1 VLELLTPAEMARAD
15 AAAIAGGVPGIDLME
30 AAGRAVAGAA
40 LDMSHGREVLVVAG
54 GGNNGGDGFVAA
66 RHLAAVGRTVTVAL
80 WGDPGR
86 LRGDAARAFRRW
98 RGPVVRA
105 TAGLPPARLVIDA
118 LFGAGLDRPVTGAPA
133 EIVAAMNRL
142 GAPVLAVDVPSGL
155 DGATGRAEG
164 AVVHARATV
173 TFFRKK
179 PGHLLH
185 PGRGLCGEVRLAPIG
200 IPEDVLPAIGP
211 RVFENAPALWSDV
224 FPKASE
230 LQHKYTRG
238 HAVVVSGGMT
248 RTGAARLAAGAAL
261 RAGSG
266 LVTIASPPDAIAV
279 NAAHLTA
286 VMLRRIDN
294 AEALTALLEDRRF
307 TTIALGPGLGLAE
320 AQQALVLAALASPQ
334 ATVLDADA
342 LTAFAGAPDRLCAAI
357 SRAPAAVVLTPHEGE
372 FARLFP
378 ALGEGSKLARA
389 VAAARQS
396 GAVMILKGPDT
407 VVAAP
412 DGRAAINANAPPWL
426 ASAGSGDVL
435 TGIVTG
441 LLAQGVP
448 AWQAA
453 CAAVWLH
460 GAAGAEAGPG
470 LIAED
475 LDAALRVV
483 IRRHAIG

>member
-15 AAAIAGGVPGIDLME
+15 AAAIADGVPGIDLME

-40 LDMSHGREVLVVAG
+40 LDLSHGGEVLVVAG

-66 RHLAAVGRTVTVAL
+66 RHLAAAGRRVTVAL

-86 LRGDAARAFRRW
+86 LRGDAAVAFRRW

-105 TAGLPPARLVIDA
+105 TAELPPARLIVDA

-133 EIVAAMNRL
+133 EIVSAMNRHD
-142 GAPVLAVDVPSGL
+142 APVLAVDVPSGL
-155 DGATGRAEG
+155 DGATGLAHGE
-164 AVVHARATV
+164 VVQAHTTV

-179 PGHLLH
+179 PGHLLQ
-185 PGRGLCGEVRLAPIG
+185 PGRGLCGEVRLAQIG
-200 IPEDVLPAIGP
+200 ITGNVLPAIEP
-211 RVFENAPALWSDV
+211 QVFENAPALWSEV
-224 FPKASE
+224 FPKASG

-248 RTGAARLAAGAAL
+248 RTGAARLAARGAL

-266 LVTIASPPDAIAV
+266 LVTLASPPDALAV

-286 VMLRRIDN
+286 VMLRRIDD
-294 AEALTALLEDRRF
+294 AAALTTLLEDRRF
-307 TTIALGPGLGLAE
+307 TAVALGPGLGLAE
-320 AQQALVLAALASPQ
+320 AQHALVLAALASPQ
-334 ATVLDADA
+334 ATGLDADA
-342 LTAFAGAPDRLCAAI
+342 LMAFAGAPDRLCAAI
-357 SRAPAAVVLTPHEGE
+357 ARAPAPVVLTPHEGE

-378 ALGEGSKLARA
+378 ALAEGSKLARA
-389 VAAARQS
+389 IEAARQS
-396 GAVMILKGPDT
+396 GAVVVLKGPDT
-407 VVAAP
+407 VIAAP

-426 ASAGSGDVL
+426 ATAGSGDVL
-435 TGIVTG
+435 TGIVAG
-441 LLAQGVP
+441 LLAQRVP
-448 AWQAA
+448 AWKAA

-475 LDAALRVV
+475 LDAALRAV
-483 IRRHAIG
+483 IRRDAIR